1 MTLRHMKIFVT
12 VCRCKSATAA
22 AEKLG
27 IAQPAVS
34 LAIRELE
41 QYYSVRFFDRISH
54 RLYLTEEGKQ
64 LLQYA
69 EKIISLFDEAEAD
82 IHNRNSFGTVRIGS
96 SITVGTCLLPDY
108 VQRFRLQYPNVKVQV
123 TIDNSAAIEKKVV
136 ENQLDF
142 ALIEGNVHSANIV
155 CYRFQKDELVL
166 VCGANDPSCPDEL
179 SLEQL
184 ASLPFLLREKGSGT
198 RELFDSALLTQGI
211 TVTPEWESISTEAL
225 VSAVSLGLGVSVLP
239 LRLVERDLSEGKL
252 RPVRIRG
259 LALGR
264 YLSLIHHKDKHLSR
278 NVLAFWKLNELLPS

>member
-1 MTLRHMKIFVT
+1 MTLRHMKIFVA

-41 QYYSVRFFDRISH
+41 QYYGVNLFDRISH
-54 RLYLTEEGKQ
+54 RLFLTEEGKE

-69 EKIISLFDEAEAD
+69 EKIISLFDEAESE
-82 IHNRNSFGTVRIGS
+82 IHNRDSFGTVRIGS

-108 VQRFRLQYPNVKVQV
+108 VQRFRLQYPNIKVQV
-123 TIDNSAAIEKKVV
+123 TVDNSAAIEQKVL

-142 ALIEGNVHSANIV
+142 ALIEGNIHSTRII
-155 CYRFQKDELVL
+155 CHRFRKDELVL
-166 VCGANDPSCPDEL
+166 VCGANDFSYPDEL

-184 ASLPFLLREKGSGT
+184 AGLPFLLREHGSGT
-198 RELFDSALLTQGI
+198 RELFDSALLTHGI

-225 VSAVSLGLGVSVLP
+225 VSAVSRGLGVSVLP

-252 RPVRIRG
+252 RRIRIRG
-259 LALGR
+259 LTLGR
-264 YLSLIHHKDKHLSR
+264 NFSLIHHKDKNLSR
-278 NVLAFWKLNELLPS
+278 PVLDFWKLNGLFP

>member
-1 MTLRHMKIFVT
+1 MTLRHMNIFVM

-41 QYYSVRFFDRISH
+41 QHYGVRLFDRISN
-54 RLYLTEEGKQ
+54 RLFLTEEGKE

-69 EKIISLFDEAEAD
+69 EKIISLFDEAETD
-82 IHNRNSFGTVRIGS
+82 ILNRDAFGTVRIGS

-108 VQRFRLQYPNVKVQV
+108 VRRFRLQYPKVKVQV
-123 TIDNSAAIEKKVV
+123 TVDNSAAIEQKVL

-142 ALIEGNVHSANIV
+142 ALIEGNIHSASIV
-155 CYRFQKDELVL
+155 SHRFLKDELVL
-166 VCGANDPSCPDEL
+166 VCGAEDFSYPDEL
-179 SLEQL
+179 SPEQL
-184 ASLPFLLREKGSGT
+184 AGLPFLLREHGSGT
-198 RELFDSALLTQGI
+198 RELFDGALLTQGI

-239 LRLVERDLSEGKL
+239 LRLVERALSEGKL
-252 RPVRIRG
+252 RRIRIRG
-259 LALGR
+259 LTLDR
-264 YLSLIHHKDKHLSR
+264 HFSLIHHKNKNLSR
-278 NVLAFWKLNELLPS
+278 SVLNFWKLNRLLP